1 MPELVGIARLA
12 AESPLLEAKQHVEYF
27 HLPARSFL
35 SRCDNPRLP
44 FSWTINPYR
53 GCEFGCKYCYAR
65 YAHEFM
71 ELRDPSDF
79 ERKIFAKQFDEA
91 GFREELR
98 RIPGGESIALGT
110 ATERHTQTNNTIT
123 DLLGQIEGVPTE
135 QVGAEILAMQT
146 RLQASLQ
153 TTAMLYKLSLV
164 NYV

>member
-1 MPELVGIARLA
+1 LQNVASLA
-12 AESPLLEAKQHVEYF
+12 AVTYSQTDPNAQARANALNARVNTNLNV
-27 HLPARSFL
+27 PAGTQ
-35 SRCDNPRLP
+35 
-44 FSWTINPYR
+44 TI
-53 GCEFGCKYCYAR
+53 
-65 YAHEFM
+65 
-71 ELRDPSDF
+71 
-79 ERKIFAKQFDEA
+79 
-91 GFREELR
+91 
-98 RIPGGESIALGT
+98 ESIVTELSGAQGALGT